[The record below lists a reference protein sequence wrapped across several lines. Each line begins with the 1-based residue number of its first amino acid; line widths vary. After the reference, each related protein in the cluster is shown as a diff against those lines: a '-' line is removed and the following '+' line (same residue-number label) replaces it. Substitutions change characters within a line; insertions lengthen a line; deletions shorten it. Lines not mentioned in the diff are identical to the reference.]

1 MKEVFT
7 QNKNAKVE
15 PKVIPTD
22 AAELYDKATAKMDKE
37 YLATG
42 SRTGKRRLMQ
52 AYQADLRY
60 IERKCI
66 STQDYELR
74 KEIRGMLM
82 GNFRV

>member
-1 MKEVFT
+1 MKEVLT
-7 QNKNAKVE
+7 LNKNTKVV
-15 PKVIPTD
+15 PKDEPTD
-22 AAELYDKATAKMDKE
+22 AAALYDECTGKMDKQ
-37 YLATG
+37 YIAAG
-42 SRTGKRRLMQ
+42 SRHEKRRLMQ

>member
-1 MKEVFT
+1 MPTAAGVLFD
-7 QNKNAKVE
+7 KV
-15 PKVIPTD
+15 
-22 AAELYDKATAKMDKE
+22 TAKMDKD
-37 YLATG
+37 YLAAG
-42 SRTGKRRLMQ
+42 SRTEKLRLMQ

>member
-37 YLATG
+37 YLSAG
-42 SRTGKRRLMQ
+42 SRTEKRRLMQ

-60 IERKCI
+60 IARKCI